1 MQLLDGITFPYDD
14 ATRRHLLAVYRQKQ
28 SFFDGEIVQEHLLS
42 QPLLCTVLLLFAIIS
57 LATFLFSVL
66 FVACRALGN
75 CGAKRYQAHPTSGRQ
90 YSLYLPLLVVSWI
103 GLAVATIHFLSSGA
117 SYWNQG
123 DGAESQEPGITARIY
138 PLYKVAKREA
148 RKSAESVLQLFED
161 LDYDG
166 DFEHMGGT
174 ETTTSMPSFITAATE
189 STTTST
195 PHITQAPTRKIPRF
209 KIRRLLP
216 HASAGEKDSSFIFQ
230 LGPGREKNNIE
241 TDSVDKP
248 LQVVKPV
255 KKRKR
260 PIKAIQGPFVWD
272 TWPNAGGKAYYRNG
286 SKKKAF
292 LPTSPV
298 SLGLEE
304 AALGHSNAILEREEN
319 EILLDLKDP
328 GKEDDDR
335 PQLELTAKGS
345 LLAVTLPKTTTA
357 EIPSTNIET
366 TTSMQPE
373 TIPTT
378 TADGILEGSTQE
390 SKKRILSS
398 SSQEL
403 QEILDRFYGTTTE
416 QTIIGPQTEDA
427 NRTSSESLVPVSVPP
442 GAEHDPTDSTATT
455 VVEEPTTKSDPE
467 SQTKDGYGSS
477 LEPLGSVPPDSD
489 HVSTYSTAS
498 TNLEESTTFKPE
510 DQTEDA
516 GGTSSESSVSVSVTP
531 EADYDST
538 YSTANTAMEK
548 STTEPE
554 PESQTEDGAGTTQ
567 EPLTS
572 VPPEYD
578 HVSMYSTATT
588 VQEEFT
594 TKSELES
601 RTEGAEGAS
610 SETHVSVSAPSDDDY
625 VSTYSTA
632 NAVVEESTSKPEP
645 EDQTGDGDGTTVDP
659 LEWAQVEPDDD
670 QIIAHSTAA
679 TVLEEST
686 ASTAS
691 VLSSTEMSTVSTTE
705 DSYSTSPAVF
715 DEVMTIRGVYVPPTT
730 TSKEPFTRR
739 NELQWTSTTFGEVT
753 PRGDEYTS
761 FRTTRRKPTPTEPYT
776 VTTTF
781 PREWSSTRWEY
792 PRRTSTTA
800 RKTTPSTTT
809 ATMPTTMTTTRRPT
823 TRRTT
828 ISTQP
833 PTTSTTTETVPTYS
847 PSSTVTAP
855 KTAPASVVV
864 PETTTPI
871 PTTVVNVNKSK
882 VGVEKRKHG
891 SATRRQLATQDS
903 SEMDEDI
910 SPNIP
915 ISRAPGSD
923 LYPFKETFPTEIDR
937 EPVMF
942 KLPGPGPFALYNG
955 PPRRNPLVG
964 ELDRSSTSGYP
975 PSSSLP
981 VRISLV
987 FIGMAMVVLIVP
999 IPVLVTAGTVCYMRS
1014 YHPMDRTSFSERIG
1028 QLCVVLATIM
1038 LFFTPCLYL
1047 YLDAILFYIHVYYT
1061 MCPAVQL
1068 LGQHK
1073 GASLDNISWMHSG
1086 SLRATGQKCQSNLD
1100 AIEGMWLGCLAFAFF
1115 SIPTVFALFK
1125 LSKYYLRMKT
1135 EYYWNASDAYG
1146 VIRPRVA
1153 TTNDALY
1160 GKIYGTLQFNRPA
1173 TTAPIRPPPVTEPT
1187 AYGVFIEQPIYTAFR
1202 RD

>member
-189 STTTST
+189 STKTST
-195 PHITQAPTRKIPRF
+195 PPTTHAPTRKIPRF

-241 TDSVDKP
+241 VDSVDKP
-248 LQVVKPV
+248 FQVVKPV

-292 LPTSPV
+292 LTTSPV
-298 SLGLEE
+298 SLGLDE
-304 AALGHSNAILEREEN
+304 AALGQSNAVLEREEN

-335 PQLELTAKGS
+335 PQLELTTKWS
-345 LLAVTLPKTTTA
+345 LLAVTSPKTTTT

-373 TIPTT
+373 TKPTT

-416 QTIIGPQTEDA
+416 QPTIGNHTEDG

-455 VVEEPTTKSDPE
+455 VVEESTTKSEPGN
-467 SQTKDGYGSS
+467 QTEDGAGTS

-489 HVSTYSTAS
+489 HVSTYSTATS
-498 TNLEESTTFKPE
+498 NLEESTTTFEPD
-510 DQTEDA
+510 DQTEDV
-516 GGTSSESSVSVSVTP
+516 GGIASESSVSVSLIP
-531 EADYDST
+531 EAEYDST
-538 YSTANTAMEK
+538 YSTAATIVEE
-548 STTEPE
+548 STIQSEPE
-554 PESQTEDGAGTTQ
+554 NQMEDGAGTTL
-567 EPLTS
+567 EPFAS
-572 VPPEYD
+572 VPPESD
-578 HVSMYSTATT
+578 HVSTYSTSTT
-588 VQEEFT
+588 GLEEFT
-594 TKSELES
+594 TKTESDS
-601 RTEGAEGAS
+601 RTEAADRAS
-610 SETHVSVSAPSDDDY
+610 SVSVPPDDDY
-625 VSTYSTA
+625 VATYSTA
-632 NAVVEESTSKPEP
+632 SAVVEESTTMVEESTSKPELENQT
-645 EDQTGDGDGTTVDP
+645 EDDDWTTVEP
-659 LEWAQVEPDDD
+659 LVSAHVEPDADH
-670 QIIAHSTAA
+670 IPAHSTPEQ
-679 TVLEEST
+679 EEST

-691 VLSSTEMSTVSTTE
+691 VSSYTEMSTASTIE
-705 DSYSTSPAVF
+705 DRYSTSPAVF

-739 NELQWTSTTFGEVT
+739 IEFWTSSTLGEVS
-753 PRGDEYTS
+753 PRVDEYRS
-761 FRTTRRKPTPTEPYT
+761 PRTTSRRVPTPTEPYT
-776 VTTTF
+776 VTTTI

-800 RKTTPSTTT
+800 RKTTPRTTT
-809 ATMPTTMTTTRRPT
+809 TMPTTTTTTRRPT
-823 TRRTT
+823 TRRTIT
-828 ISTQP
+828 STLP
-833 PTTSTTTETVPTYS
+833 PTTSTTTEAAPTFL

-855 KTAPASVVV
+855 KTAPATV
-864 PETTTPI
+864 PETTELI
-871 PTTVVNVNKSK
+871 PTTPISKPK

-915 ISRAPGSD
+915 ISRVPGSD
-923 LYPFKETFPTEIDR
+923 LYPLKETFPTEIDR